1 MTSSYICGATLSPT
15 VGRGMSSSLE
25 EREEPRLWLVD
36 GSRLGLPLG
45 LLDLCDVSVSS
56 AADVPLCL
64 LCLCDVSVLSA
75 ADVPLGLE

>member
-1 MTSSYICGATLSPT
+1 LYICRA
-15 VGRGMSSSLE
+15 SSLE
-25 EREEPRLWLVD
+25 EREEPRSWLVD
-36 GSRLGLPLG
+36 GSRLGLALG
-45 LLDLCDVSVSS
+45 LLGLCDVFVSS